1 MSSCHLIT
9 GNSKYFCDVIES
21 VSQVLK
27 LGNISVRDDGLY
39 VSGMDDLH
47 VSLIKLEIEKDD
59 FDKFQKFGSVNMGI
73 NFEEFVKLLKTS
85 SGRGELSIIY
95 NEANPK
101 LDIIF
106 ENDGLKRKYGLM
118 LLDVDLDDLDVPS
131 IDYHLELELSTK
143 IFTNMINSVIATGAE
158 EITFNIKDK
167 QLSTYSKGDISE
179 TEFIFDKPEGY
190 ENEKKLKINLNNS
203 EAKSSLNKRKIY
215 ELMSCEGE
223 FSVTVGVSILKNITK
238 ANNLT
243 EFVRIN
249 MIADNPLRLDY
260 NLNSDGSFIYYYV
273 SPRLND

>member
-1 MSSCHLIT
+1 MC
-9 GNSKYFCDVIES
+9 
-21 VSQVLK
+21 VLYSFF
-27 LGNISVRDDGLY
+27 LN
-39 VSGMDDLH
+39 
-47 VSLIKLEIEKDD
+47 
-59 FDKFQKFGSVNMGI
+59 
-73 NFEEFVKLLKTS
+73 T
-85 SGRGELSIIY
+85 
-95 NEANPK
+95 

-118 LLDVDLDDLDVPS
+118 LLDVDVDDLDVPS

>member
-118 LLDVDLDDLDVPS
+118 LLDVDVDDLDVPS

-143 IFTNMINSVIATGAE
+143 IFTNMISKMNNFRIV
-158 EITFNIKDK
+158 NI
-167 QLSTYSKGDISE
+167 
-179 TEFIFDKPEGY
+179 
-190 ENEKKLKINLNNS
+190 
-203 EAKSSLNKRKIY
+203 
-215 ELMSCEGE
+215 
-223 FSVTVGVSILKNITK
+223 
-238 ANNLT
+238 
-243 EFVRIN
+243 
-249 MIADNPLRLDY
+249 
-260 NLNSDGSFIYYYV
+260 
-273 SPRLND
+273 

>member
-27 LGNISVRDDGLY
+27 LGNISVRHDGLY

-118 LLDVDLDDLDVPS
+118 LLDVDVDDLDVPS

-223 FSVTVGVSILKNITK
+223 FS
-238 ANNLT
+238 
-243 EFVRIN
+243 
-249 MIADNPLRLDY
+249 
-260 NLNSDGSFIYYYV
+260 
-273 SPRLND
+273 

>member
-118 LLDVDLDDLDVPS
+118 LLDVDVDDLDVPS

-215 ELMSCEGE
+215 EFAEKHLMDY
-223 FSVTVGVSILKNITK
+223 T
-238 ANNLT
+238 
-243 EFVRIN
+243 
-249 MIADNPLRLDY
+249 LD
-260 NLNSDGSFIYYYV
+260 F
-273 SPRLND
+273 